1 MIRNA
6 YVNLMAGEFSDALGR
21 AINQAAAASPSVRAL
36 VDELEGKTIRF
47 ELTDFNSAF
56 VMHIVDSNVFMDADE
71 GQSTDLTIRTTLA
84 KFVKLL
90 ATRQFDPTQFDGV
103 DISGDLKL
111 LQRLYLIFK
120 NIEFDWEEQLAKRV
134 GDIPARQIGNLFRW
148 GERQAQTL
156 RDSVHK
162 TARHTLIDDRYII
175 PTRERVT
182 EFLNAVDD
190 LKADVDR
197 LEQRVLRIERNTTR

>member
-1 MIRNA
+1 MNRNA
-6 YVNLMAGEFSDALGR
+6 YINLMAGEFSDALGR

-47 ELTDFNSAF
+47 ELTDLNAAF

-71 GQSTDLTIRTTLA
+71 GQSTDLTISTTLA
-84 KFVKLL
+84 KFVRLL

-120 NIEFDWEEQLAKRV
+120 NIEFDWEEELAKRV

-156 RDSVHK
+156 RDSVQK
-162 TARHTLIDDRYII
+162 TAHHTLIDDRYII
-175 PTRERVT
+175 PARQRVT